1 MTMVSS
7 FLPFLQVF
15 FLAMTEP
22 TGHAFV
28 TLVTGWL
35 FAPGRSLA
43 DRIRASASERC
54 PDTYYRVLARAS
66 WSIDEVGLRLLKFIL
81 RRWPQETLFLVG
93 DDTFLARKGSK
104 IFGAGMHRDGCLSTR
119 TRTVKRWG
127 HAWVV
132 LSVVF
137 ESRRHPGRSYS
148 LPVLMQLYGNEATAK
163 KLRRK
168 YRKKSTLMVEMLCRL
183 ERALPGQKLHFLGD
197 YGYTA
202 PAVLGEIP
210 RRIEVTGRAHLKA
223 RLYTPAPPRRAG
235 RGRPRV
241 RGEKLPSPQELLQG
255 RAQRQAWNIAPG
267 RRYRVRTA
275 SCVGCFYQV
284 PDRLVQVVAVEHL
297 GGRREDEVFFSTRLD
312 ASREQVVRWYARRW
326 SIEVTF
332 HDAKQHLA
340 VGREQNRTPA
350 AAGRT
355 AAVGF
360 LMYSLVVLWQETVG
374 PEAVTGI
381 RDYPGKRHPSFA
393 DMLAALRR
401 ESLAEYRRKHCE
413 ASPSPSESQKMYE
426 YLEQLLLL
434 AA

>member
-1 MTMVSS
+1 MNIVSS
-7 FLPFLQVF
+7 FTPFLQVF
-15 FLAMTEP
+15 FLAMTDP
-22 TGHAFV
+22 TAHAFV
-28 TLVTGWL
+28 ALVTGWL

-43 DRIRASASERC
+43 DRIRAIASPRC
-54 PDTYYRVLARAS
+54 PDTYYRVLASAA

-81 RRWPQETLFLVG
+81 RRWPPAILFLVG
-93 DDTFLARKGSK
+93 DDTLLPRKGSK
-104 IFGAGMHRDGCLSTR
+104 VFGAGMHRDGCLSTR
-119 TRTVKRWG
+119 TKTVQRWG

-137 ESRRHPGRSYS
+137 ESRRHPGRYYS
-148 LPVLMQLYGNEATAK
+148 LPVLMQLYLNEATAK

-168 YRKKSTLMVEMLCRL
+168 YRKKTELMIDLLRRL
-183 ERALPGQKLHFLGD
+183 ERELPEQKLHFLGD

-202 PAVLGEIP
+202 PAVLGRIP
-210 RRIEVTGRAHLKA
+210 RRIEVTGRAHPKA
-223 RLYTPAPPRRAG
+223 RLYAPAPPRRAG

-241 RGEKLPSPQELLQG
+241 RGEKLPSPQELLEG
-255 RAQRQAWNIAPG
+255 RAQRQEFEVAPG

-275 SCVGCFYQV
+275 SLRGCFFQV

-297 GGRREDEVFFSTRLD
+297 GGSRENEAFFSTVTD
-312 ASREQVVRWYARRW
+312 VASEQVVRWYAQRW

-332 HDAKQHLA
+332 RDAKQHLA

-350 AAGRT
+350 AARRT

-360 LMYSLVVLWQETVG
+360 LMYSLIVLWHETVG
-374 PEAVTGI
+374 PPAVTGI

-393 DMLAALRR
+393 DMLVALRR
-401 ESLAEYRRKHCE
+401 ESLAEYRRKHFD
-413 ASPSPSESQKMYE
+413 ASSPPNDSQKIQD
-426 YLEQLLLL
+426 YLEKLFLL